1 MDHHTL
7 QSFDRLAGARDSGAT
22 MGDLIASWSDI
33 GVDTLDK
40 VDVSG
45 LIIFDTQRDHL
56 GSSGIWQDLGHAGPH
71 EHPRPH
77 ETGQAAAYLQRQKLQ
92 RLQKG

>member
-1 MDHHTL
+1 LDHHTL

-40 VDVSG
+40 VDVRSV
-45 LIIFDTQRDHL
+45 
-56 GSSGIWQDLGHAGPH
+56 
-71 EHPRPH
+71 
-77 ETGQAAAYLQRQKLQ
+77 
-92 RLQKG
+92 